1 MALGINSRGSQV
13 VRLQKELKA
22 AGMAVGRADGV
33 FGKGTLKAVKQ
44 YQTRYR
50 LGADGVVGA
59 RTWNKLLTDGKN
71 PPGVRGAALVA
82 AAAPRGSQ
90 VTGYVSGVPRRIR
103 VASVGSGKV
112 MRADAAAKF
121 NKMKAAARRA
131 GISLNVNSAF
141 RTMAQQR
148 SLYAA
153 YRSGRGNLAARPGYS
168 NHQGGLSA
176 DVATGGYGSRT
187 YKWLARNARAHGF
200 VNDVRGEPWHWTFR
214 G

>member
-1 MALGINSRGSQV
+1 MALRINSRGSQV

-50 LGADGVVGA
+50 LGADGVVGPK
-59 RTWNKLLTDGKN
+59 TWNKLLTDGKN
-71 PPGVRGAALVA
+71 PPGVKKAAPVA
-82 AAAPRGSQ
+82 SAPRGSL
-90 VTGYVSGVPRRIR
+90 VTGYVNGSARKIR
-103 VASVGSGKV
+103 VASVGGGKV

-153 YRSGRGNLAARPGYS
+153 YRAGRGNLAARPGYS

-187 YKWLARNARAHGF
+187 YKWMARNARAYGF

>member
-1 MALGINSRGSQV
+1 
-13 VRLQKELKA
+13 
-22 AGMAVGRADGV
+22 MAVGRADGV

-59 RTWNKLLTDGKN
+59 KTWNKLLTDGKN
-71 PPGVRGAALVA
+71 PPGVKKAAPA
-82 AAAPRGSQ
+82 PAAPRGSQ
-90 VTGYVSGVPRRIR
+90 VTGYVNGSPRKIR
-103 VASVGSGKV
+103 VSSVGNGKV
-112 MRADAAAKF
+112 MRADAAAKL

-131 GISLNVNSAF
+131 GVSLSVVSGF

-153 YRSGRGNLAARPGYS
+153 YKAGRGNLAARPGYS
-168 NHQGGLSA
+168 NHQGGTAA
-176 DVATGGYGSRT
+176 DLNTGGYSSRS
-187 YKWLARNARAHGF
+187 YKWLARNARAYGF